1 MTLQL
6 TEKYIKK
13 GINMNKFDVLFQG
26 LNEFESMVLK
36 LPKLSQ
42 KNYVTQLR
50 LIRKYITDKY
60 LDLMGEVK

>member
-1 MTLQL
+1 
-6 TEKYIKK
+6 
-13 GINMNKFDVLFQG
+13 MNKFDVLFQG

-36 LPKLSQ
+36 LPPKLSH

>member
-1 MTLQL
+1 
-6 TEKYIKK
+6 
-13 GINMNKFDVLFQG
+13 MNKFDVLFQG